1 MNKIQK
7 SNLFDNFN
15 GLFLINKPA
24 GISSFDAI
32 RILKNN
38 FFLIK

>member
-1 MNKIQK
+1 MDKIQK
-7 SNLFDNFN
+7 SNLFIGFD
-15 GLFLINKPA
+15 GLILIYKPA
-24 GISSFDAI
+24 GISSYDAI

>member
-1 MNKIQK
+1 MNKIIK
-7 SNLFDNFN
+7 SNLFDNFS
-15 GLFLINKPA
+15 GLILINKPA

>member
-1 MNKIQK
+1 MTKIQK
-7 SNLFDNFN
+7 SNIFNDFN
-15 GLFLINKPA
+15 GLILINKPA

>member
-1 MNKIQK
+1 MSKIQK
-7 SNLFDNFN
+7 SNLFEHFN
-15 GLFLINKPA
+15 GLILINKPA